1 MVYEGGYVVSLFSSE
16 GRRMQFQSNG
26 QLIDS
31 IPNFLEGLES
41 IDGPGLVGD
50 YELFKITK
58 ILKMKPPIWG
68 LPCLLN
74 ARMKSRDGRKMVF
87 EKSCAPF

>member
-1 MVYEGGYVVSLFSSE
+1 
-16 GRRMQFQSNG
+16 MQFQSNG

-31 IPNFLEGLES
+31 IPDFLEGLES

-68 LPCLLN
+68 FL
-74 ARMKSRDGRKMVF
+74 VF
-87 EKSCAPF
+87 